1 MYTLDLRQGL
11 TDNFFYKGF
20 KFHGGEIHFIL
31 KNPTAV
37 YASDKIKIISSI
49 TNSDELMLL
58 LLAID
63 TIRKDN
69 YNEYLE
75 VVIPYMPYQQAD
87 RDFSLGESF
96 SLKTITSI
104 LNSLEVNKYVVF
116 DAHSDVTPALLKKST
131 NIDVSEMV
139 KTALYDI
146 ELKKNG
152 SLVDSNFSGI
162 SKTLAILSPD
172 AGAYKKVGKL
182 CSKINWLGDL
192 VAANKY
198 RSISDG
204 TIESLELSK
213 DNFEGKDVLIV
224 DDICVGGRTFVELA
238 KKLREKNVGKLYL
251 YISHGVF
258 SHGLKELNQY
268 FDGIYVT
275 DSRKDFFNDKDF
287 TLLNDNEM
295 YKLNV
300 LKLINL

>member
-1 MYTLDLRQGL
+1 MFTLDLRPGL
-11 TDNFFYKGF
+11 SDNNVYKAF
-20 KFHGGEIHFIL
+20 RFHGGEVHFLL
-31 KNPTAV
+31 KDASTV
-37 YASDKIKIISSI
+37 YLNDKIRIISSI

-75 VVIPYMPYQQAD
+75 VFIPYMPYQQAD

-104 LNSLEVNKYVVF
+104 LNSLDVNKYIVF
-116 DAHSDVTPALLKKST
+116 DAHSDVTPALLKKTT
-131 NIDVSEMV
+131 NIDVSEIIKV
-139 KTALYDI
+139 VLYDI
-146 ELKKNG
+146 EIKKFG
-152 SLVDSNFSGI
+152 SLSKDSTKLYDS
-162 SKTLAILSPD
+162 LAILSPD

-182 CSKINWLGDL
+182 CSKINWKGDL

-213 DNFEGKDVLIV
+213 NDFQGKDVLII
-224 DDICVGGRTFVELA
+224 DDICVGGRTFIELA
-238 KKLREKNVGKLYL
+238 KKLKEKNIGKLYL

-258 SHGLKELNQY
+258 SNGLKELNQH
-268 FDGIYVT
+268 FDGIYTT
-275 DSRKDFFNDKDF
+275 DSRKDFFKDTEF
-287 TLLNDNEM
+287 SLKNDNEM

-300 LKLINL
+300 LKLQ